1 MVMVNQIIHL
11 GVGIENRPSDTLPS
25 PCSCPPP
32 TRSINS
38 FGHRMEELAQ
48 QERQELE
55 YKEPNEDQ
63 GNFLPKFSKQIIQSN
78 LTSSTEVL
86 YTFDS

>member
-1 MVMVNQIIHL
+1 MVMVNQIIHS
-11 GVGIENRPSDTLPS
+11 GVGIENRRSDPLSS
-25 PCSCPPP
+25 PCSCPSS
-32 TRSINS
+32 TRSIHS

-63 GNFLPKFSKQIIQSN
+63 GKLRTFS
-78 LTSSTEVL
+78 E
-86 YTFDS
+86 